1 MIQEGEPESALSI
14 SQENSTSPDGRRSK
28 NAAKTKAK
36 DQ

>member
-14 SQENSTSPDGRRSK
+14 SQENTSPDGRRSK
-28 NAAKTKAK
+28 NAAKIKTE